1 MFYLVCY
8 DIVSDYRRNKV
19 SQLLEGYG
27 MRVQRSV
34 FECVLSDSQYK
45 LIVQEIRR
53 RIDLKSDQ
61 VGLYPLS
68 SRDRQN
74 VNLIGLKP
82 EFTVDD
88 SAYIA

>member
-27 MRVQRSV
+27 IRVQRSV
-34 FECVLSDSQYK
+34 FECVLSDNQYK

-53 RIDLKSDQ
+53 RIDVKSDQ
-61 VGLYPLS
+61 VRLYPLS
-68 SRDRQN
+68 SRERQN
-74 VNLIGLKP
+74 VNIIGLKP

-88 SAYIA
+88 PAYIA